1 MKRIACLLPLALAGC
16 GAGERPATPGSAAI
30 GAPASWRDGPGSDAA
45 IAGDW
50 WKGFGD
56 PALGAIVD
64 KALVNNPDIAIAAA
78 RVAEADAQ
86 FRLARSQQR
95 PSIGGAIGGLA
106 RDRSVSPFGKPEEQ
120 SAAQPSLSASYE
132 IDLFGRLA
140 QATASARAA
149 LLATRA
155 TQASVRLAVAAT
167 AANGYITL
175 IGLDARLAVLR
186 DTLTARAESL
196 RIARRRA
203 ETGYAPQLDLQQA
216 EAEYRATEQ
225 LIPTVEL
232 AIRRQ
237 EDGLSILLGES
248 PRAIERG
255 EPLAA
260 LAIPT
265 LDGGLPASL
274 LRRRPDI
281 AAAEQQL
288 VAADH
293 ALDSARAAFLPSIR
307 LNASAGYAVS
317 TLLADPIG
325 IWSLGGSILAPL
337 FQGGRLRAQA
347 DSAAARRDQAAFA
360 YQKTALGAF
369 RDVEDALAAVARTS
383 EQEQALAA
391 QRSALAEAL
400 RLATNRYRAGY
411 SAYLEQLDA
420 QRGLLSAELALA
432 QVRADRLNAVV
443 SLYQALGGGWD
454 ASLL

>member
-1 MKRIACLLPLALAGC
+1 MKRMACLLPLALAGC

-30 GAPASWRDGPGSDAA
+30 GTPASWRDGPGSDAA
-45 IAGDW
+45 IASDW

-56 PALGAIVD
+56 PTLGAIVD
-64 KALVNNPDIAIAAA
+64 RALAHNPDVAIAAA

-86 FRLARSQQR
+86 FRLARSQQL
-95 PSIGGAIGGLA
+95 PSIGGTIGGLA
-106 RDRSVSPFGKPEEQ
+106 RDRSVSPFGRPEEQ
-120 SAAQPSLSASYE
+120 SAVQPMLSASYE
-132 IDLFGRLA
+132 VDLFGRLA
-140 QATASARAA
+140 QATASARST

-155 TQASVRLAVAAT
+155 AQASVRLAVAG
-167 AANGYITL
+167 AAASGYITL

-203 ETGYAPQLDLQQA
+203 ETGYSPQLDLQQA

-255 EPLAA
+255 ETLAA
-260 LAIPT
+260 LTIPT

-274 LRRRPDI
+274 LRRRPDV

-288 VAADH
+288 AATDH

-369 RDVEDALAAVARTS
+369 RDVEDALAAVALTS
-383 EQEQALAA
+383 EQERALVA
-391 QRSALAEAL
+391 QRAALAEAL

-420 QRGLLSAELALA
+420 QRGLLSAELSLA

-454 ASLL
+454 AGSL